1 MHTIAVLGAGSWGT
15 ALAVHLARLG
25 HDVRLWGR
33 DAALVARLAETRVN
47 ADYLPGVALVEGVHP
62 TTSIEDAVGA
72 ATLVVVAVPSQG
84 LRAVVHRAVAV
95 APAAVPF
102 VSAAKGLEHGT
113 LFRMSQVIAD
123 EAGPSRPVA
132 VLSGPTFAAE
142 VAAGLPT
149 AVVVASTSAEA
160 ARLVQQEF
168 RGPSLR
174 LYATDDVAGVEIG
187 GALKNV
193 VAIAAGVVE
202 SLGLG
207 HNAMAA
213 LITRGLVEISRL
225 ATAMGGRPDTL
236 AGLSGL
242 GDLVLTCTGHRSRN
256 RQVGVELGRG
266 RSLEDILRGQR
277 MVAEGVRTAQAALDL
292 GARHGVEL
300 PITAADAGGDRR
312 RPHAQGGA
320 RRADAAAAEERSR
333 QPDGADMRRIG
344 TILAERRLAEQV
356 QRQGR
361 ACLARRAT
369 TGHRTTRTGSAR
381 SASTGPASRASSSAM
396 ASTRCRRSRPRCDGI
411 RVLLDESGLALG
423 WKMGAGRDDIWHDE
437 TGFARS
443 IPIVLGPALS
453 RRLERLFDREIRRE
467 TQRLERRAKRK
478 STADASEARRKAR

>member
-1 MHTIAVLGAGSWGT
+1 M
-15 ALAVHLARLG
+15 
-25 HDVRLWGR
+25 RLWGR
-33 DAALVARLAETRVN
+33 DAALVARLVEAREN

-84 LRAVVHRAVAV
+84 LRAVVHRAVAI

-277 MVAEGVRTAQAALDL
+277 MVAEGRAD
-292 GARHGVEL
+292 GPGRARARR
-300 PITAADAGGDRR
+300 PARRRAAD
-312 RPHAQGGA
+312 H
-320 RRADAAAAEERSR
+320 RSR
-333 QPDGADMRRIG
+333 
-344 TILAERRLAEQV
+344 
-356 QRQGR
+356 
-361 ACLARRAT
+361 
-369 TGHRTTRTGSAR
+369 
-381 SASTGPASRASSSAM
+381 
-396 ASTRCRRSRPRCDGI
+396 CRP
-411 RVLLDESGLALG
+411 
-423 WKMGAGRDDIWHDE
+423 
-437 TGFARS
+437 
-443 IPIVLGPALS
+443 
-453 RRLERLFDREIRRE
+453 
-467 TQRLERRAKRK
+467 
-478 STADASEARRKAR
+478 

>member
-1 MHTIAVLGAGSWGT
+1 MARRAIAVLGAGSWGT
-15 ALAVHLARLG
+15 ALAVHLARLD

-33 DAALVARLAETRVN
+33 DAALVDRLNTSRVN
-47 ADYLPGVALVEGVHP
+47 ADYLPGVGLETVRP
-62 TTSIEDAVGA
+62 TTSIAEAVGDA
-72 ATLVVVAVPSQG
+72 ALVVVAVPSQG
-84 LRAVVHRAVAV
+84 LRAVVHQAVA
-95 APAAVPF
+95 AAAGPVPF

-113 LFRMSQVIAD
+113 LFRMSEVIAD

-149 AVVVASTSAEA
+149 AVVVASASADA
-160 ARLVQQEF
+160 ARLVQAEF

-266 RSLEDILRGQR
+266 RALDEVLRGQR
-277 MVAEGVRTAQAALDL
+277 MVAEGVRTAQAALEL

-300 PITAADAGGDRR
+300 PITQQMQAV
-312 RPHAQGGA
+312 
-320 RRADAAAAEERSR
+320 
-333 QPDGADMRRIG
+333 I
-344 TILAERRLAEQV
+344 
-356 QRQGR
+356 
-361 ACLARRAT
+361 
-369 TGHRTTRTGSAR
+369 
-381 SASTGPASRASSSAM
+381 
-396 ASTRCRRSRPRCDGI
+396 DGI
-411 RVLLDESGLALG
+411 RTPQAALAELMVRPQ
-423 WKMGAGRDDIWHDE
+423 KSEAD
-437 TGFARS
+437 
-443 IPIVLGPALS
+443 S
-453 RRLERLFDREIRRE
+453 RR
-467 TQRLERRAKRK
+467 
-478 STADASEARRKAR
+478 S

>member
-33 DAALVARLAETRVN
+33 DAALVARLVEAREN
-47 ADYLPGVALVEGVHP
+47 ADYLPGVTLV
-62 TTSIEDAVGA
+62 DAVRPTVSIDDAVAA

-84 LRAVVHRAVAV
+84 LRAVVHRAVAI
-95 APAAVPF
+95 APAGVPF

-113 LFRMSQVIAD
+113 LYPMSQVIAD
-123 EAGPSRPVA
+123 EAGPTRPVA

-149 AVVVASTSAEA
+149 AVVVASSSAEA
-160 ARLVQQEF
+160 ACLVQREF

-256 RQVGVELGRG
+256 RQVGIELGRG
-266 RSLEDILRGQR
+266 RSLDDILRGQR
-277 MVAEGVRTAQAALDL
+277 MVAEGLRTAQAALDL

-300 PITAADAGGDRR
+300 PITEQMQAVIDGVRTPKAA
-312 RPHAQGGA
+312 
-320 RRADAAAAEERSR
+320 
-333 QPDGADMRRIG
+333 
-344 TILAERRLAEQV
+344 LAELMV
-356 QRQGR
+356 
-361 ACLARRAT
+361 
-369 TGHRTTRTGSAR
+369 
-381 SASTGPASRASSSAM
+381 
-396 ASTRCRRSRPRCDGI
+396 RPQ
-411 RVLLDESGLALG
+411 
-423 WKMGAGRDDIWHDE
+423 K
-437 TGFARS
+437 
-443 IPIVLGPALS
+443 
-453 RRLERLFDREIRRE
+453 
-467 TQRLERRAKRK
+467 
-478 STADASEARRKAR
+478 SEADVRRG